1 MTSSPPQGAR
11 QKFPSRKLSSLLI
24 YIFKE
29 IIRQKR
35 WLLLPVWIL
44 LAGIALFF
52 FLSSSGVLLPAI
64 YLAF

>member
-1 MTSSPPQGAR
+1 MTAQPGGRPPA
-11 QKFPSRKLSSLLI
+11 RKLSTLLT
-24 YIFKE
+24 YLFKE

-44 LAGIALFF
+44 LAALALFF